1 MIINL
6 LILFCFYDFYSN
18 SLVAKYFSRDP
29 VTNNQIPLGRNHY
42 TLCFVYYALKF
53 DNYCGNVCLFV
64 FFFFALLLLWGKRKY
79 LSINGQ
85 KRFRVPLQ
93 SICFPTMSLCLLFL
107 WAVQNHNELLPPLS
121 LFLEYAPLD
130 RLLGRGLRR
139 SLKPGL
145 RMFGRNSMWG
155 SILLTELP
163 ESRNIKYSQCT
174 WLQAALFYN

>member
-1 MIINL
+1 MIFT
-6 LILFCFYDFYSN
+6 LIVWWQSI
-18 SLVAKYFSRDP
+18 FSETQWP
-29 VTNNQIPLGRNHY
+29 TTKSHLEEIIIH
-42 TLCFVYYALKF
+42 YALSIMPS
-53 DNYCGNVCLFV
+53 NLTITVAMCVCLF

-163 ESRNIKYSQCT
+163 ESWNIKYSQCT